1 MASLVSSSLGLDA
14 FEGAPVELRP
24 NASEDDLQAVIRG
37 VYRQVLSN
45 AHLMESERLS
55 SAESMLRNGDIT
67 VRGFIRI
74 VAQSELYQNRF
85 FSNSSPYRFIE
96 LNCKNLLGRAPIDQE
111 EISQHVQTY
120 NEQGYAAE
128 IDSYIDSDEY
138 IQNFGENIVPY
149 PRTIRTQTGIKN
161 SVFNR
166 TFALVRGSSTS
177 AKGKKAQ
184 LIGAIAGNLPSKIQP
199 LAKGGGTPEQT
210 SKRFRIV
217 ATKGAANA
225 LSRRANTTYEV
236 GYAQLSQKVQSIQRT
251 GGKIVSITEVA

>member
-1 MASLVSSSLGLDA
+1 MASLLSSALGLDA
-14 FEGAPVELRP
+14 FEGAAIELRP
-24 NASEDDLQAVIRG
+24 NASEDNLQSVIRA

-45 AHLMESERLS
+45 AHLMESERLT
-55 SAESMLRNGDIT
+55 SAESMLRNGDIS
-67 VRGFIRI
+67 VRGFVRI

-96 LNCKNLLGRAPIDQE
+96 LNCKNLLGRAPIDQT

-120 NEQGYAAE
+120 NERGYAAE

-138 IQNFGENIVPY
+138 IQNFGENVVPY

-177 AKGKKAQ
+177 AKGKGAQ
-184 LIGAIAGNLPSKIQP
+184 LISAIAGNQPSKIQP
-199 LAKGGGTPEQT
+199 LAKGSGSAEQT
-210 SKRFRIV
+210 GKRFRIV
-217 ATKGAANA
+217 ITKGGANA
-225 LSRRANTTYEV
+225 LSRRANTTFEV
-236 GYAQLSQKVQSIQRT
+236 GYSQLSQKLQSIQKT